1 MSLPGSPRLPY
12 ADLPAAVRAGI
23 EAALGSPVVAA
34 TTRSGGFSP
43 GTAAVVTCADGS
55 RAFVKAVGTPLN
67 PQTHLLHRRE
77 ALVAGAL
84 PGFLPTPTLRWSREF
99 TDGNDVWVA
108 LVFDVVDGEP
118 PAQPWTPASAA
129 TVVDALAELAES
141 ATPCPV
147 PGLTT
152 VADRLADDLAE
163 WSSLAADPPAD
174 LDPWERSHLAWLAG
188 AAERLT
194 ASGELAGDTLVHL
207 DVRADNL
214 LVTPDGGVVVV
225 DWPWAARGAAWVDT
239 VLFALDA
246 AVHGGVD
253 PEALVAGAPLVAKAD
268 PSALTDLVL
277 GLGGMW
283 AAAMRRPDPP
293 GLPTVRAFQRR
304 FHDAALAWGRRRA
317 DPGGA
322 LPADRPPL

>member
-12 ADLPAAVRAGI
+12 ADLPPVVRAGI
-23 EAALGSPVVAA
+23 EAALGAPVVSA
-34 TTRSGGFSP
+34 TTRTGGFSP

-67 PQTHLLHRRE
+67 PQSPLLHRRE
-77 ALVAGAL
+77 AEVAAAL
-84 PGFLPTPTLRWSREF
+84 PASLPTPRLRWSGEF
-99 TDGNDVWVA
+99 PDGDDVWVA

-118 PAQPWTPASAA
+118 PAQPWTPATAA
-129 TVVDALAELAES
+129 VVVGALAELAES

-147 PGLTT
+147 SGLLT
-152 VADRLADDLAE
+152 VAERVADNLAE
-163 WSSLAADPPAD
+163 WSGLAVDPPAD
-174 LDPWERSHLAWLAG
+174 LDPWERRHLSWLA
-188 AAERLT
+188 AVPERLA
-194 ASGELAGDTLVHL
+194 ASGGLAGDTLVHL
-207 DVRADNL
+207 DIRADNL

-246 AVHGGVD
+246 AVHGDVD
-253 PEALVAGAPLVAKAD
+253 PELLVAGAPLVAKAD
-268 PSALTDLVL
+268 PAAVTDLVL
-277 GLGGMW
+277 GLAGMW

-304 FHDAALAWGRRRA
+304 FHDAASAWGRRRMDA
-317 DPGGA
+317 GSRASG
-322 LPADRPPL
+322 

>member
-1 MSLPGSPRLPY
+1 MSLPGSPRQPY
-12 ADLPAAVRAGI
+12 ADLPVVVRAGI
-23 EAALGSPVVAA
+23 EAALGSPVVSA
-34 TTRSGGFSP
+34 TTRTGGFSP

-67 PQTHLLHRRE
+67 PDSHLLHRQE
-77 ALVAGAL
+77 AAVAAAL
-84 PGFLPTPTLRWSREF
+84 PPSLPTPRLRWSGEF
-99 TDGNDVWVA
+99 ADGDDVWVA
-108 LVFDVVDGEP
+108 LVFEVVDGEP
-118 PAQPWTPASAA
+118 PPQPWTPSSAA
-129 TVVDALAELAES
+129 AVVGALAELAEA

-147 PGLTT
+147 PGLAG

-163 WSSLAADPPAD
+163 WSGLAADPPAD
-174 LDPWERSHLAWLAG
+174 LDPWEGRHLGWLA
-188 AAERLT
+188 AVPERLA
-194 ASGELAGDTLVHL
+194 ASGGLAGDTLVHL
-207 DVRADNL
+207 DIRADNL
-214 LVTPDGGVVVV
+214 LVTADGAVVVA

-253 PEALVAGAPLVAKAD
+253 PELLVAGSPLVATAD
-268 PSALTDLVL
+268 PAAVTDLLL

-317 DPGGA
+317 DSGPGRSG
-322 LPADRPPL
+322 

>member
-23 EAALGSPVVAA
+23 EAALGSPVVSA
-34 TTRSGGFSP
+34 TTRPGGFSP

-84 PGFLPTPTLRWSREF
+84 PASLPVPALRWSGEF
-99 TDGNDVWVA
+99 TDGNDVWVG

-118 PAQPWTPASAA
+118 PARPWTPVAA
-129 TVVDALAELAES
+129 AAVVDALAELAEA

-152 VADRLADDLAE
+152 VAERLADDLAE
-163 WSSLAADPPAD
+163 WSLLAAEPPAD
-174 LDPWERSHLAWLAG
+174 LDAWERSHLVWLAG
-188 AAERLT
+188 GPERLA

-207 DVRADNL
+207 DIRADNL
-214 LVTPDGGVVVV
+214 LVTADGGVVVV
-225 DWPWAARGAAWVDT
+225 DWPWAAQDAAWVDT

-268 PSALTDLVL
+268 PAAVTDLVL

-293 GLPTVRAFQRR
+293 DLPTVRAFQRR

-317 DPGGA
+317 GSAPG
-322 LPADRPPL
+322 RPG